1 MRTDSQR
8 ILPPVIG
15 LIAQHGEGEEKALH
29 LAPQDAVSGPVLT
42 RLLAARPRAAVEGI
56 NA

>member
-15 LIAQHGEGEEKALH
+15 LIAQHGEGEEKAQH

-56 NA
+56 IA

>member
-29 LAPQDAVSGPVLT
+29 LTPRDQATEPVLT

>member
-15 LIAQHGEGEEKALH
+15 LIAQHGGARKK
-29 LAPQDAVSGPVLT
+29 PRISPT
-42 RLLAARPRAAVEGI
+42 RARTPGRCWP
-56 NA
+56 